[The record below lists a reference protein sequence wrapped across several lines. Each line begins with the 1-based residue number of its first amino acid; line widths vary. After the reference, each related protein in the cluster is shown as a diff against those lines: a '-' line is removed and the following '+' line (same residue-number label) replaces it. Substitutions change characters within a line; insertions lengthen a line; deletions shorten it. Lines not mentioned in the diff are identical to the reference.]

1 MLQKNIIHE
10 NLNNFCVTWFKNRD
24 AKSAAEYLSDDI
36 TFVGTGQSEY
46 ENGKTD
52 MLNYIERDIEEI
64 SEPFDYELVFIHDQ
78 KISDD
83 VYKSSAEMI
92 LKNSLYEWHLRA
104 FFFGS

>member
-1 MLQKNIIHE
+1 
-10 NLNNFCVTWFKNRD
+10 
-24 AKSAAEYLSDDI
+24 
-36 TFVGTGQSEY
+36 
-46 ENGKTD
+46 

-104 FFFGS
+104 FFW